1 MDHPQVRLKRK
12 HQSLSIQEKVEMLKE
27 LDLGISVRKLCDTY
41 GIGSSTVYDIKKQKE
56 KIMKFYEASESKKQM
71 SIRKTMKDGKSTEH
85 DRMMMKWFRKRRSDG
100 LDLTGNM
107 IKDQAKLL
115 HKELELDH
123 KCDYSEGWLQRFKK
137 RHGIVLQ
144 KNGEKLS
151 GNPEEE
157 ISANNVDDFAML
169 VKEKHPN
176 TDQVFNTSE
185 ISGETAPA
193 PKNKPSSIPTVTTD
207 AEEEPDLSTK
217 SHPSKKTKKG
227 KGGTQSEFTRT
238 SNHGNKPVM
247 KGKCKLK
254 GDNKAGDVNGQK
266 NNSDVAPVFLYRH
279 TDGEI
284 IDIILKSNK
293 KNKGSG
299 EVYVENESEEENET
313 FSIDILIELLG
324 DLIKGLEQ
332 RSFVTE
338 EEILHFYLMY
348 EKLERERSKRIQK
361 LRLHEMFKKISQR
374 FVYREPNSKQTNSFE
389 NPVASTSAIPEE
401 DSLFEKLST
410 QEETNN

>member
-1 MDHPQVRLKRK
+1 MDPQVRLKRK

-41 GIGSSTVYDIKKQKE
+41 GIGSSTVYDIKKQRE

-151 GNPEEE
+151 VNPEEE
-157 ISANNVDDFAML
+157 ISANNVDECAKL
-169 VKEKHPN
+169 VNEKHPN

-193 PKNKPSSIPTVTTD
+193 SKNKPSSIPTVTTD
-207 AEEEPDLSTK
+207 AEEEPDISTK
-217 SHPSKKTKKG
+217 SHPSKKSKKAKCG
-227 KGGTQSEFTRT
+227 IQSECTRT
-238 SNHGNKPVM
+238 HVNKPVM

-254 GDNKAGDVNGQK
+254 DDNKKAGDVNNGQK
-266 NNSDVAPVFLYRH
+266 NNNNNDVAPVFLYRH
-279 TDGEI
+279 TDSEI
-284 IDIILKSNK
+284 IDIILKSNQ

-332 RSFVTE
+332 RPFVTE

-348 EKLERERSKRIQK
+348 EKLQRERSKRIQK

-401 DSLFEKLST
+401 E
-410 QEETNN
+410 